1 MTLEYVLLLAM
12 TVMILFPALM
22 RAPKEGFTLGSKRLG
37 ARVET
42 QLATGHGFQPYYTG
56 SGSSGGD
63 SGKVPW
69 AKQD

>member
-1 MTLEYVLLLAM
+1 MTLEYVLLLAVAGM
-12 TVMILFPALM
+12 VLLPALLS
-22 RAPKEGFTLGSKRLG
+22 APKKGLTYGSMRLG

-42 QLATGHGFQPYYTG
+42 QLATGHGFQPYTG